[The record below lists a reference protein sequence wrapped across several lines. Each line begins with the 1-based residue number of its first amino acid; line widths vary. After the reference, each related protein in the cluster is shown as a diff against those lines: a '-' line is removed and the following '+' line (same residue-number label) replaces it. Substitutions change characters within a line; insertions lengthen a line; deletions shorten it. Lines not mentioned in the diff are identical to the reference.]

1 LQKLKVRNLLNL
13 NKKNAIAVAFTGPS
27 NSGKTTLIKKLADY
41 IINTK
46 KQKVVIIK
54 NDPKDKAIFD
64 VAGKDSDIFFKTGA
78 DVFVTSP
85 TRTTFFSHQYSAIDE
100 IISKANDF
108 DFLLVEGLKDLPL
121 PRIGIFRNKINEDYL
136 EVINSLAIDDSIQ
149 LEEYQI
155 PENISILNL
164 NDEVEVFKW
173 ITQNGKQI

>member
-1 LQKLKVRNLLNL
+1 MS
-13 NKKNAIAVAFTGPS
+13 NKKKLAVAFTGPS

-41 IINTK
+41 IINQK
-46 KQKVVIIK
+46 KEKVVIVK

-85 TRTTFFSHQYSAIDE
+85 TRTTFFLHQYSEIDE

-108 DFLLVEGLKDLPL
+108 DYLLVEGLKDLPL

-136 EVINSLAIDDSIQ
+136 KVINSLAIDDSIK
-149 LEEYQI
+149 LENYQI
-155 PENISILNL
+155 SDSIQVLNL
-164 NDEVEVFKW
+164 NDEVEVFEW
-173 ITQNGKQI
+173 ILKNGKEIKK

>member
-1 LQKLKVRNLLNL
+1 MS
-13 NKKNAIAVAFTGPS
+13 NKKKLAVAFTGPS

-41 IINTK
+41 IINQK
-46 KQKVVIIK
+46 NEKVVIVK

-85 TRTTFFSHQYSAIDE
+85 TRTTFFSHQYSEIDE

-108 DFLLVEGLKDLPL
+108 DYLFVEGLKDLPL

-136 EVINSLAIDDSIQ
+136 EVINSLAIDDSIK
-149 LEEYQI
+149 LENYQI
-155 PENISILNL
+155 SDSIQVLNL
-164 NDEVEVFKW
+164 NDEVEVFEW
-173 ITQNGKQI
+173 ILKNGKEIKK